1 MIDARSSLVEQRNGS
16 KRQTKFWRRCRRIGP
31 FSSVSSQRDAPD
43 WRLEEPK
50 LLRKWPGPAQPM
62 GDPVGSED
70 VQRLQEL
77 VENLHSQVSSLK
89 AGKENQWRGAE
100 ELWELRRE
108 NEQLRRF
115 RDEHADSAS
124 AHQPRA
130 AKCDSTEEADGK
142 RRRVLAIA
150 EGVATGSTFA

>member
-1 MIDARSSLVEQRNGS
+1 MFQRTLEFHQQENCEQHVYICSPSN
-16 KRQTKFWRRCRRIGP
+16 QLQLW
-31 FSSVSSQRDAPD
+31 
-43 WRLEEPK
+43 
-50 LLRKWPGPAQPM
+50 LLRM

-77 VENLHSQVSSLK
+77 VEKLHSQVSSLK

-130 AKCDSTEEADGK
+130 AKCDSTEEADG
-142 RRRVLAIA
+142 RQVFAIA